1 MLGYLILLFT
11 IVPVVELAL
20 LIKIGQHIGVGYTLT
35 IVILTGV
42 VGAYFMSETNKTRFL
57 SVSEGLSY
65 LARSQGFRTLRR
77 IQEDINEGLMP
88 ADKIFDGVM
97 ILCGGILL
105 LTPGF
110 VTDLIGFMALVPFT
124 RHLIKLWLKRKIKD
138 MIAQGRVIT
147 ITSFGPH

>member
-11 IVPVVELAL
+11 VVPVVELAL
-20 LIKIGQHIGVGYTLT
+20 LIKIGQHIGVSYTLA
-35 IVILTGV
+35 IVILTGIA
-42 VGAYFMSETNKTRFL
+42 GA
-57 SVSEGLSY
+57 Y

-88 ADKIFDGVM
+88 TDKIFDGVM

-110 VTDLIGFMALVPFT
+110 VTDLIGFVALVPFT
-124 RHLIKLWLKRKIKD
+124 RRLIKLWLKRKIKD

>member
-1 MLGYLILLFT
+1 
-11 IVPVVELAL
+11 
-20 LIKIGQHIGVGYTLT
+20 
-35 IVILTGV
+35 
-42 VGAYFMSETNKTRFL
+42 MSETNKTRFL

-65 LARSQGFRTLRR
+65 LAKSQEFRTLRR
-77 IQEDINEGLMP
+77 IQEDINQGLMS

-110 VTDLIGFMALVPFT
+110 ITDLAGFMALVPLT
-124 RHLIKLWLKRKIKD
+124 RHLIKLWLKGRIKD

>member
-1 MLGYLILLFT
+1 MMKYNLFLLSLTGFT
-11 IVPVVELAL
+11 VVPVVELAL
-20 LIKIGQHIGVGYTLT
+20 LIKIGQHIGIGYTLT

-42 VGAYFMSETNKTRFL
+42 AGAY
-57 SVSEGLSY
+57 
-65 LARSQGFRTLRR
+65 LAKSQGFRTLRR

-88 ADKIFDGVM
+88 ADKIFDGVL

-110 VTDLIGFMALVPFT
+110 VTDLIGFMALVPLT
-124 RHLIKLWLKRKIKD
+124 RHLIKRWLKSKIKD

-147 ITSFGPH
+147 ITSFGPYWRE

>member
-1 MLGYLILLFT
+1 M
-11 IVPVVELAL
+11 AL

-42 VGAYFMSETNKTRFL
+42 VGA
-57 SVSEGLSY
+57 Y

-110 VTDLIGFMALVPFT
+110 ITDLAGFMALVPLT
-124 RHLIKLWLKRKIKD
+124 RHLIKRWLKSKIKD
-138 MIAQGRVIT
+138 MIAQGKVVT
-147 ITSFGPH
+147 ITSLDPHWRE

>member
-1 MLGYLILLFT
+1 MGYLILLFT

-42 VGAYFMSETNKTRFL
+42 VGAY
-57 SVSEGLSY
+57 

-77 IQEDINEGLMP
+77 IQEDINEGLMS

-110 VTDLIGFMALVPFT
+110 ITDLAGFMALVPFT
-124 RHLIKLWLKRKIKD
+124 RYLIKRWLKSKIKD
-138 MIAQGRVIT
+138 MIAQGRVVT
-147 ITSFGPH
+147 ITSFGSHWRE

>member
-11 IVPVVELAL
+11 VVPVVELAL

-42 VGAYFMSETNKTRFL
+42 VGA
-57 SVSEGLSY
+57 Y

-110 VTDLIGFMALVPFT
+110 ITDLAGFMALVPLT
-124 RHLIKLWLKRKIKD
+124 RYLIKRWLIRKIKD
-138 MIAQGRVIT
+138 MIAQGRVVT
-147 ITSFGPH
+147 ITSFGPHWRE

>member
-11 IVPVVELAL
+11 VVPVVELAL
-20 LIKIGQHIGVGYTLT
+20 LIKIGQHIGVSYTLA
-35 IVILTGV
+35 IVILTGI
-42 VGAYFMSETNKTRFL
+42 VGA
-57 SVSEGLSY
+57 Y

-77 IQEDINEGLMP
+77 IQEDINQGLMP

-147 ITSFGPH
+147 ITPSGPHSRRE